1 MGDARKLKTML
12 NDKLFMVVIVPKND
26 TDINNFEFTPHHDYD
41 VAFDKFNEVVASE
54 GQQLFKQGKY
64 QKPLRAAFD
73 NYDLELW
80 IINRTNEL
88 VK

>member
-1 MGDARKLKTML
+1 LGDARKLKEML
-12 NDKLFMVVIVPKND
+12 NEKLYMVVKLPKND
-26 TDINNFEFTPHHDYD
+26 TDINNFEFAPHHDYD
-41 VAFDKFNEVVASE
+41 VAFDSFNETVASE
-54 GQQLFKQGKY
+54 CQQIFKQGKY
-64 QKPLRAAFD
+64 QKALRAAFD